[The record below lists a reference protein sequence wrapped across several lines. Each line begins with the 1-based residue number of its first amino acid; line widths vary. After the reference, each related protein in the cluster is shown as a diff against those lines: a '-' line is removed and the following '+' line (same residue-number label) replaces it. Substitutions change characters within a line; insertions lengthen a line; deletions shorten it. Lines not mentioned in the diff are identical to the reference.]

1 MNRVACHSM
10 KMPKLALPLIA
21 CFVLAAPH
29 AASAWDLKQQTVDAW
44 DAYVHSA
51 LARMK
56 TRLTDGDFLWSD
68 ETSEIRQ
75 RVKDGEIVVSP
86 MRGNGR
92 TAVPRGLIHHW
103 IGAVFIPNTSLDDV
117 LAVLHDYD
125 HYKDFYPPTVADSKC
140 RACAASPH
148 EYFLRLFKK
157 VMFITSVT
165 DVEYESPY
173 FRIDDHRSYSLAS
186 STSVREVQDYG
197 KPTES
202 RGSPGHGN
210 GYLWRMQS
218 ISRYQKRDGGVFM
231 ELEALALSRDIP
243 FSYRWLVSPI
253 VSQLSRS
260 ELSTSLG
267 QSRDAVRQKQ
277 HPVAPEVR

>member
-10 KMPKLALPLIA
+10 QMPKLALPLIA

-56 TRLTDGDFLWSD
+56 TRLTDATFLWSD
-68 ETSEIRQ
+68 ETPEIRQ

-92 TAVPRGLIHHW
+92 TAVPGGLIHHW
-103 IGAVFIPNTSLDDV
+103 IGAVFIPNTSLNDV

-125 HYKDFYPPTVADSKC
+125 HYKDFYQPTVADSKC

-148 EYFLRLFKK
+148 EYFLRLYKK

-165 DVEYESPY
+165 DVEYESPN
-173 FRIDDHRSYSLAS
+173 FRIDDHRSYSLAW
-186 STSVREVQDYG
+186 STSIREVQDSG

-202 RGSPGHGN
+202 RGSPGRGN

-218 ISRYQKRDGGVFM
+218 ISRYQQRDGGVFM
-231 ELEALALSRDIP
+231 ELEAPALSRTIP
-243 FSYRWLVSPI
+243 FSYGWVVSPV
-253 VSQLSRS
+253 VSQLSRT